1 MTARQPS
8 KHFAAHTL
16 RRSKAARQE
25 AGWGK
30 AGPGIQDRSTDQP
43 VRRGGS
49 TMEVSGL
56 LPLAG
61 ACGVVVVVCAPL
73 FVMELL
79 HINTALST
87 SLTTDIGD
95 LIRTAQAVRRSP

>member
-1 MTARQPS
+1 MGEGRSRDPGQVNRSASQARC
-8 KHFAAHTL
+8 
-16 RRSKAARQE
+16 
-25 AGWGK
+25 
-30 AGPGIQDRSTDQP
+30 
-43 VRRGGS
+43 S